1 MIDENRYEW
10 EVYHNDILLGV
21 TNTEGRHQLVHE
33 KVEPPIDPRT
43 LEYKLVIKKHFGV
56 EE

>member
-10 EVYHNDILLGV
+10 EVYHNGILLGV
-21 TNTEGRHQLVHE
+21 TNTEGRHQLVRE
-33 KVEPPIDPRT
+33 KVNGPITP
-43 LEYKLVIKKHFGV
+43 LSVEYKLVIKEHFKV

>member
-1 MIDENRYEW
+1 MIDETRYEW
-10 EVYHNDILLGV
+10 EVYHNSVLLGV
-21 TNTEGRHQLVHE
+21 TNTEGRHQLVYE

>member
-10 EVYHNDILLGV
+10 EVYHNGVLLGV
-21 TNTEGRHQLVHE
+21 TNTGGRYQLVYE
-33 KVEPPIDPRT
+33 KVKPPIDPRT
-43 LEYKLVIKKHFGV
+43 VEYKLVIKKHFGV

>member
-10 EVYHNDILLGV
+10 EVYHNGVLLGV
-21 TNTEGRHQLVHE
+21 TNTEGRHQLVKE
-33 KVEPPIDPRT
+33 KVSVPIEPRSV
-43 LEYKLVIKKHFGV
+43 EFKLVIKKHFGV

>member
-10 EVYHNDILLGV
+10 EVYHNGVLLGV
-21 TNTEGRHQLVHE
+21 TNTEGRHQLVRE
-33 KVEPPIDPRT
+33 KVNGPIAPQSV
-43 LEYKLVIKKHFGV
+43 EYKLVIKKHFGV

>member
-10 EVYHNDILLGV
+10 EVYHNGVLLGV
-21 TNTEGRHQLVHE
+21 TNTEGRHQLVKE
-33 KVEPPIDPRT
+33 KVSVPIEPCSV
-43 LEYKLVIKKHFGV
+43 EFKLVIKKHFGV